1 MKIVRQS
8 FLPGISLLFFFWC
21 PGHCVLAQQASTAA
35 APVSTITDSLRPALS
50 QVGPTLHQVQI
61 SHWKVSRAWKSQ
73 LMSDAD
79 SIQQDLNTTL
89 PTLLQTA
96 QQTPT
101 ALEPQLAV
109 MQNVNALYDVL
120 VRITAVADIAG
131 GPGDAAA
138 LDSTVQHLEQASKSA
153 STQLLQAAT
162 LRDHDLT
169 KLQAV
174 NKPPVASDTPSKVIV
189 VNNQVRHHAKHPAH
203 RKSAPAANNP
213 ASGSGSGSPP
223 SAP

>member
-1 MKIVRQS
+1 MKILRQH
-8 FLPGISLLFFFWC
+8 FLPSIFLPIFLWYL
-21 PGHCVLAQQASTAA
+21 GHCALAQQAPAATASA
-35 APVSTITDSLRPALS
+35 SAVTDSLRPALS

-73 LMSDAD
+73 LLSDAD

-89 PTLLQTA
+89 PMLLQTA
-96 QQTPT
+96 QQTPA

-120 VRITAVADIAG
+120 VRITAVGDVAG
-131 GPGDAAA
+131 GAEDATA
-138 LDSTVQHLEQASKSA
+138 LDSTVQHLEQACKSA

-162 LRDHDLT
+162 RRDHDLA

-174 NKPPVASDTPSKVIV
+174 AKPPVPSGTPSKVIV
-189 VNNQVRHHAKHPAH
+189 VNNEVRHHAKHPAH

-213 ASGSGSGSPP
+213 APSKASGSPP